1 MRTRG
6 RSRFGVTAS
15 LAAGAAALLF
25 WAPGARGADCSVNCV
40 VLPAAPVPAAIN
52 TLSVAVGDVN
62 GDGRADL
69 VALTDNTSTNG
80 DAVWVHLQGSDGTLG
95 PPSWSYGA
103 GKPGVIG
110 AGAIAIGDVTGAV
123 CADIVLATVYAL
135 DVFPQ
140 LAGGGLGAPVAVSDS
155 VWLAALRIGD
165 FNRDGRLDVAAPAQT
180 PPGSAQKLGA
190 R

>member
-80 DAVWVHLQGSDGTLG
+80 DALWVHLQGADGTLG

-103 GKPGVIG
+103 GMHGVIG
-110 AGAIAIGDVTGAV
+110 ASAIAIGDVTGDGR
-123 CADIVLATVYAL
+123 ADVVVSTVYGL

-140 LAGGGLGAPVAVSDS
+140 LSGGGLGAPIAVSDS

-165 FNRDGRLDVAAPAQT
+165 FNRDGRLDIAALATPQPANAQT
-180 PPGSAQKLGA
+180 FDEV
-190 R
+190 